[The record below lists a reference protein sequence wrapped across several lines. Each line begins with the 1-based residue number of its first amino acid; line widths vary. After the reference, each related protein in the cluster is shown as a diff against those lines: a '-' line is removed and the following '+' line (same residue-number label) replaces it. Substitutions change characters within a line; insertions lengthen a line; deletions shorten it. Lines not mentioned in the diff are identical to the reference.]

1 MQISETVKRF
11 ITDKV
16 TEIYKTK
23 YKATT
28 KKERLMEEIEI
39 VQNILAEEAEDM
51 ILVYLRLKYPDI
63 AEYIKANRLYIKF
76 DADIYYNYNC
86 VALDEAIN
94 AEAQKTQAEIDRKV
108 DEIITTLELNGGN
121 METLTQ
127 LLHDAAMSL

>member
-1 MQISETVKRF
+1 MRISETVKRF

-28 KKERLMEEIEI
+28 KKERLMKEIEI

-51 ILVYLRLKYPDI
+51 ILVYLKLKYPDI

-86 VALDEAIN
+86 IALDEAIN
-94 AEAQKTQAEIDRKV
+94 AEAQEMQAEIKKKV

-127 LLHDAAMSL
+127 LLHDAAMFL

>member
-11 ITDKV
+11 ITNKV

-23 YKATT
+23 FKAVAF
-28 KKERLMEEIEI
+28 KEIMGKIE
-39 VQNILAEEAEDM
+39 QAQDILAEEAEGM
-51 ILVYLRLKYPDI
+51 ILEYLTSEYPDI
-63 AEYIKANRLYIKF
+63 AEYIKANKQHIKF

-86 VALDEAIN
+86 VALDEVIN
-94 AEAQKTQAEIDRKV
+94 AEAQEMQAEIEKKV

>member
-23 YKATT
+23 FEA
-28 KKERLMEEIEI
+28 EAEIE
-39 VQNILAEEAEDM
+39 
-51 ILVYLRLKYPDI
+51 K
-63 AEYIKANRLYIKF
+63 
-76 DADIYYNYNC
+76 
-86 VALDEAIN
+86 
-94 AEAQKTQAEIDRKV
+94 KV

>member
-1 MQISETVKRF
+1 MRISETVKRF
-11 ITDKV
+11 ITNKV

-23 YKATT
+23 FEATT
-28 KKERLMEEIEI
+28 KKEKLMEEIEI

-63 AEYIKANRLYIKF
+63 AEYIKANKQHIKF
-76 DADIYYNYNC
+76 DADIYYNYNSI
-86 VALDEAIN
+86 ALNEAIN
-94 AEAQKTQAEIDRKV
+94 AEAQEMQAEIEKKV

-127 LLHDAAMSL
+127 LLHNAAMSL

>member
-23 YKATT
+23 YEATT
-28 KKERLMEEIEI
+28 KKEKLMEEIEI

-86 VALDEAIN
+86 IALDEAIN
-94 AEAQKTQAEIDRKV
+94 AEAQEMQAEIEKKV

-127 LLHDAAMSL
+127 LLHKAAMSL

>member
-23 YKATT
+23 YEAG
-28 KKERLMEEIEI
+28 IE
-39 VQNILAEEAEDM
+39 
-51 ILVYLRLKYPDI
+51 K
-63 AEYIKANRLYIKF
+63 
-76 DADIYYNYNC
+76 
-86 VALDEAIN
+86 
-94 AEAQKTQAEIDRKV
+94 KV

-127 LLHDAAMSL
+127 LLHDAAMPL

>member
-1 MQISETVKRF
+1 MRISETVKRF

-23 YKATT
+23 YEAAT

-76 DADIYYNYNC
+76 DADIYYNYNS

-94 AEAQKTQAEIDRKV
+94 AEAQEMQAEIKKKV

-121 METLTQ
+121 MKTLTQ